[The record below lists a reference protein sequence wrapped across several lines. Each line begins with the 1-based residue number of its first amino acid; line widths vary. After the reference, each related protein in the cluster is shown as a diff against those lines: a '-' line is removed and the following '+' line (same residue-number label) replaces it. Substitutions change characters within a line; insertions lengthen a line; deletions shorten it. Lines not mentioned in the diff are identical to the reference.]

1 MSRAALVRP
10 GPLRAALVSGPSF
23 LSGEAGRASLPR
35 RRFSRPLLF
44 SLVLHLGI
52 VAWLVGLSIHDVG
65 PVPPPPLSI
74 RFFASAPPAPRLVP
88 LRERQAPFPREAPR
102 PRPTPVPP
110 LIVQAFEPAPREQPR
125 PAPIRVEPDPPPI
138 RVVDAAPAITIADE
152 PPPPGAAGTPQ
163 MAPVQPSTLPQAGT
177 GEEPEVAL
185 LVPGEAR
192 ARGAGGGIAGK
203 DLAPIPP
210 SGDPDGP
217 RRGSGAGGGPGG
229 TGIAREKAFTATGLA
244 SYLSQRYGVSL
255 LEASR
260 LGSRTSDGARYA
272 LLLPAL
278 SEAYRSVPFRG
289 RRRGAAGEAVESVQV
304 DADAI
309 VIRYRDGTLHVL
321 APTGDGLVAL
331 FVSSR
336 GGASSGSKVREA
348 ERALAALHRFA
359 SGGAGREG

>member
-1 MSRAALVRP
+1 MSRAVLALP
-10 GPLRAALVSGPSF
+10 AGPVS
-23 LSGEAGRASLPR
+23 LAR
-35 RRFSRPLLF
+35 RRFSRPLLV
-44 SLVLHLGI
+44 SLFVHLGV
-52 VAWLVGLSIHDVG
+52 VAWLVGLSINEVG
-65 PVPPPPLSI
+65 PVQAPPLSI

-88 LRERQAPFPREAPR
+88 LREPRAPIPREAPR
-102 PRPTPVPP
+102 PRPAPLPP
-110 LIVQAFEPAPREQPR
+110 LVVQAIEPAQREQPR
-125 PAPIRVEPDPPPI
+125 PAPIRVEPDAPPI

-152 PPPPGAAGTPQ
+152 PPPSGAPGTPRV
-163 MAPVQPSTLPQAGT
+163 APLQPSTSPQAGS
-177 GEEPEVAL
+177 GEEPEVAI

-192 ARGAGGGIAGK
+192 ARGAGGGIAGT

-210 SGDPDGP
+210 SVDPAGP
-217 RRGSGAGGGPGG
+217 RRGTGAGGGPGG
-229 TGIAREKAFTATGLA
+229 TGIGREKAFTAAGLA
-244 SYLSQRYGVSL
+244 SYLSRKYGVSL

-289 RRRGAAGEAVESVQV
+289 RRSGVAGETVESVQV

-321 APTGDGLVAL
+321 APTSDGLVAL

-336 GGASSGSKVREA
+336 GGASSGSKVQEA
-348 ERALAALHRFA
+348 ERALAALHRFGR
-359 SGGAGREG
+359 GGAGSEG